1 MVSLIL
7 HLSLKVQNDD
17 NRGQTG
23 LSWKPTPAIAHQ
35 EVDISPAKSY
45 QNVNKTQVKFIQL
58 ICT

>member
-17 NRGQTG
+17 NREQTG

-35 EVDISPAKSY
+35 EVDISPAKS
-45 QNVNKTQVKFIQL
+45 VLSQL
-58 ICT
+58 KLSSECSQ